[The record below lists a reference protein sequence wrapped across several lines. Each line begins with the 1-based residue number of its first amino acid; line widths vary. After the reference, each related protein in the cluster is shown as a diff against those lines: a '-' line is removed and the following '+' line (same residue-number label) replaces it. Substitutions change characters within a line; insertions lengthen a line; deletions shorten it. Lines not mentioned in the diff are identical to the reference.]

1 MKIILL
7 VSSIILTLISCN
19 NSNQSKELPIQWET
33 LIIESSNQIITIDR
47 YEEYAVNDTCDFT
60 EIKDGNN
67 IIYKPINRG
76 QEYFNVSQQDKDSLF
91 KYIYEIVT
99 KPVYK
104 KQFASCYVGNISI
117 GFRTSNTTLICKYN
131 SVGNWATISPQM
143 QKLHSLLEKKTRLS
157 AY

>member
-76 QEYFNVSQQDKDSLF
+76 QKYFNVSQQDKDSLF

-99 KPVYK
+99 KPVYT